1 MIDNEKYPLPK
12 GKADLPLDVRR
23 RIEGED
29 LREIKVAVH
38 RRHFQVIEDEQAI
51 HAARMDRQRR
61 VLARA
66 MNILARQKVIESVL
80 PAEPEADDASA
91 ASAIN
96 DLRGKLG
103 LG

>member
-12 GKADLPLDVRR
+12 GKADLSLDVRR

-61 VLARA
+61 VLGRA
-66 MNILARQKVIESVL
+66 MNLLARRKVIDSL
-80 PAEPEADDASA
+80 PVEPLDATVSEASA
-91 ASAIN
+91 HD
-96 DLRGKLG
+96 DLRGQLG
-103 LG
+103 LA

>member
-12 GKADLPLDVRR
+12 GKADLPLEVRR

-51 HAARMDRQRR
+51 YAARMDRQRR
-61 VLARA
+61 VLGRA
-66 MNILARQKVIESVL
+66 MNILARQKVIESL
-80 PAEPEADDASA
+80 PTEPLDENTTGVSA
-91 ASAIN
+91 VD

-103 LG
+103 LA